1 MNKRE
6 LSEKIIKMGIPSN
19 YYSFTGKE
27 QGEQVILSTE
37 DGKWRV
43 YETDER
49 NDLLKSRW
57 FDTESQ
63 ACAFFYQRMLQ
74 LLQYLIEYRS
84 DDIHLVNNLSEL
96 QLRLDAIG
104 LNRAEYALNE
114 KGSKARY
121 VLLSLKKEWQYR
133 EYDEASNLLK
143 EYPFDTEKEACDFF
157 FRRILKIQPW
167 YQHTTMQKSDLLN
180 ILKLAGQEILQKE
193 GFFHNAKD
201 VPYFYNQVY
210 SNVPYQMP
218 TEVAYWESIIRQDS
232 MTKEAVAEKLFTD
245 QLYIKQGI
253 IQAYTSQ
260 TQQQTVI
267 VTAVYEHEAPC
278 PFLLEAM
285 W

>member
-1 MNKRE
+1 M
-6 LSEKIIKMGIPSN
+6 
-19 YYSFTGKE
+19 
-27 QGEQVILSTE
+27 
-37 DGKWRV
+37 
-43 YETDER
+43 
-49 NDLLKSRW
+49 
-57 FDTESQ
+57 
-63 ACAFFYQRMLQ
+63 
-74 LLQYLIEYRS
+74 
-84 DDIHLVNNLSEL
+84 
-96 QLRLDAIG
+96 RLDAIG

-201 VPYFYNQVY
+201 VLYFYNQVY